1 MLLLTNLLAATSTK
15 TSTGFSPVS
24 LLLPVLL
31 IFVFYFLLIRPQ
43 RRQAQRQKDLLGSI
57 EVGDEVL
64 TTSGMYG
71 IVREMDEDT
80 VVVEISEGV
89 DVRFVKAAI
98 SRKVLAESEPA
109 ESEPADPEDA
119 AEAGGGG

>member
-1 MLLLTNLLAATSTK
+1 MLLLTNLLAATSTT
-15 TSTGFSPVS
+15 TSTGFNPAS